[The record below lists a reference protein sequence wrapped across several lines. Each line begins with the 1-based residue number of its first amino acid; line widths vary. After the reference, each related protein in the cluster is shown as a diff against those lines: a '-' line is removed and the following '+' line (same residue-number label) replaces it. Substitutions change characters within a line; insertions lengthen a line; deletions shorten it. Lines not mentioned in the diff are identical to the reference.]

1 MAYFGHN
8 HNKEIN
14 EAVNEACNKALN
26 NLLKNK
32 LIVKLISLND
42 EDSDGLTVVN
52 LKDAEPA
59 KITFDAQSFDLSGKT
74 DSDSLIINTKT
85 ISFDTD
91 AFENAAAA
99 TPEEVAAWISE
110 AEPEGFYAG
119 VKEGKLFIES
129 TLSGVAAK
137 LTVGAGTLNTAFGLT
152 DNAVFVGVDG
162 LGLSQDPAG
171 EYAVFVS
178 PFGKEAED
186 VPVVSV
192 YETTPSTI
200 TLSCDP
206 EETELDVYLCVLFL

>member
-14 EAVNEACNKALN
+14 EAVNKALN

-32 LIVKLISLND
+32 LIVKLVSLND
-42 EDSDGLTVVN
+42 DASDGLTVVN

-74 DSDSLIINTKT
+74 DSDSLIINTQT
-85 ISFDTD
+85 ISFDAD
-91 AFENAAAA
+91 AFEDASAA

-137 LTVGAGTLNTAFGLT
+137 LTVGTGTLNTAFGLT
-152 DNAVFVGVDG
+152 NNAVFVGVDG

-171 EYAVFVS
+171 EYAVFIS
-178 PFGKEAED
+178 PFGKEADD

-206 EETELDVYLCVLFL
+206 AETDLDVYLCVLFL